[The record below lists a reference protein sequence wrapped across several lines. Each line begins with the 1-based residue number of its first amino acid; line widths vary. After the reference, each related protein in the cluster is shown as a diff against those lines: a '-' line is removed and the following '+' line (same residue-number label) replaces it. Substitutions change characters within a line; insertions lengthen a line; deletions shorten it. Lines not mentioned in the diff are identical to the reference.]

1 MRSVIGLVV
10 VAAIVLL
17 SYKIYFSK
25 LGTGSGAT
33 GGPTQTI
40 DIVGVKGDLLSI
52 AQAERIYQTQ
62 HGSYASLDDLVSS
75 GALSMRK
82 DGRDGYIPT
91 AWIPPQTASAWWRS
105 APARSFRGAATTR
118 WTRRWKSNRSPE
130 RTARPWGRLR
140 EFFPAM
146 RFGWKHSPSGPR
158 NRPPRGTGFSPDA
171 QGAMPGRAYC
181 CGGCCCG
188 CGRLVTSA
196 ETPAVAFAAEL

>member
-17 SYKIYFSK
+17 SYKLYFSR

-52 AQAERIYQTQ
+52 AQAERVYQVQ

-82 DGRDGYIPT
+82 DGRDGYTYSVDTTADSFRVVAQCPT
-91 AWIPPQTASAWWRS
+91 AKFAGCSNYSVDQTMEVQQE
-105 APARSFRGAATTR
+105 P
-118 WTRRWKSNRSPE
+118 
-130 RTARPWGRLR
+130 
-140 EFFPAM
+140 
-146 RFGWKHSPSGPR
+146 
-158 NRPPRGTGFSPDA
+158 
-171 QGAMPGRAYC
+171 
-181 CGGCCCG
+181 
-188 CGRLVTSA
+188 
-196 ETPAVAFAAEL
+196 